1 MTARQ
6 GWVVYNGNLL
16 EHKFIDT
23 ACWFH
28 EAAQRKG
35 LNTIMVKNN
44 EILPLISGG
53 QVLLAGPYAGIHP
66 DFVIF
71 LDKDIRLAAHLEKMG
86 IRVFN
91 SSSAITVCDDKA
103 LTYQALAGH
112 QVPMPRTI
120 LAPKVFHQVNDFAFC
135 DAVIDQLGFPMLI
148 KEAFG
153 SFGQQVYLISNR
165 EELIARVT
173 DLASSPYVFQELV
186 SSSYGRDVRLQ
197 VVGRQ
202 VVAAMLR
209 ESPTD
214 FRANVTAGA
223 AMCPYHPSKQEID
236 LALEC
241 CSIIG
246 LDFAG
251 IDLLFGLD
259 GPLVSEVNSNA
270 HIHNLFDCTG
280 VNAADAVAAYVLK
293 RLDIET

>member
-6 GWVVYNGNLL
+6 GWVVYNGNLM

-28 EAAQRKG
+28 EAAQRQG
-35 LNTIMVKNN
+35 LNTTMVKNN
-44 EILPLISGG
+44 ELLPMIQGG

-91 SSSAITVCDDKA
+91 SSSAIAVCDDKA
-103 LTYQALAGH
+103 LTYQVLAGH

-135 DAVIDQLGFPMLI
+135 DAVIKLLGIPMLI
-148 KEAFG
+148 KEVFG
-153 SFGQQVYLISNR
+153 SFGQQVYLINTW
-165 EELIARVT
+165 EELIARVA
-173 DLASSPYVFQELV
+173 DLGSSPYVFQELV

-197 VVGRQ
+197 VVGTQ

-209 ESPTD
+209 ESRIG

-223 AMCPYHPSKQEID
+223 AMCPYHPSRQEID
-236 LALEC
+236 LALAC
-241 CSIIG
+241 CRIIG

-251 IDLLFGLD
+251 VDLLFGPD

-280 VNAADAVAAYVLK
+280 INAADAVAAYIFN
-293 RLDIET
+293 RLESEI